1 MKNLLRDFLR
11 ENPAAKP
18 IKPEQYLNEQTLKR
32 HLNMNNQSPFVS
44 QSSLLE
50 QKNHHRARVKIAV
63 FVVLAINGIGL
74 MALLMGGCQKPPET
88 PPPPAEPTNAAP
100 PFVEPTNTVAA
111 PTNAAVAPVNPV
123 APLPNPAPVE
133 PLPQVVPA
141 GATEYAIVK
150 GDYLE
155 KIAKKFH
162 VSVKAIMDA
171 NPGIEP
177 TKLKIDQ
184 KIHIPAA
191 TAPSSSSATS
201 ATPAEVASPSGE
213 QTYKVK
219 SGDTLSSIAKEK
231 GTTIKALRAANSLKT
246 DRITVGQKLK
256 IPVKASVPAPGTA
269 APATGTPAPAE
280 PAPGTPTSAPL
291 TAPSGR

>member
-1 MKNLLRDFLR
+1 V
-11 ENPAAKP
+11 KP
-18 IKPEQYLNEQTLKR
+18 IKPEQSLNEQTLKR

-44 QSSLLE
+44 QNSAPE
-50 QKNHHRARVKIAV
+50 QKNNDRARVKIAV

-100 PFVEPTNTVAA
+100 PFVEPTNTVTA
-111 PTNAAVAPVNPV
+111 PTNAAVAPVSPVVPPVNPPPV
-123 APLPNPAPVE
+123 EIPAPA
-133 PLPQVVPA
+133 VPA
-141 GATEYAIVK
+141 GATEYTIVK
-150 GDYLE
+150 GDILE

-162 VSVKAIMDA
+162 VSVKAITDA

-177 TKLKIDQ
+177 TKLKIGQ

-191 TAPSSSSATS
+191 TAPTAPAATGAAS
-201 ATPAEVASPSGE
+201 TEVASPSGE
-213 QTYKVK
+213 QTYAVK

-231 GTTIKALRAANSLKT
+231 GTTVKALRAANSLKT

-256 IPVKASVPAPGTA
+256 IPVKAS
-269 APATGTPAPAE
+269 APATGTATPAE
-280 PAPGTPTSAPL
+280 PTPGTSTSAPP
-291 TAPSGR
+291 AVPSGR